1 MAKRRMGI
9 TLALGGGG
17 VRGAAHIGV
26 LKGLEKAGF
35 RIRGLAGTSAGG
47 IVSAIYA
54 AGYSPEELISEFAQL
69 DQTNLYA
76 RHPGDGPSLL
86 GVSGVDRLL
95 NRLLGER
102 TFEELIIPLAL
113 TALDLKTKKE
123 VIINQGRVV
132 DAVLATMSMPGV
144 FPPREY
150 GDYLLVDGGLVDP
163 VPVGAARSLA
173 PNLPVVAV
181 SLDDPTYVP
190 EVSFSPPNFLMPSP
204 LLRTIARLRVAQAF
218 SIFLESMDIS
228 SGYLTDF
235 RLQLDKPDIII
246 RPHVGDLE
254 LLENINVVEISLR
267 GEQAFEKALPKLL
280 QTMHW
285 QKRLQRW
292 LRWRS

>member
-1 MAKRRMGI
+1 MEI

-35 RIRGLAGTSAGG
+35 RVRGLAGTSAGG
-47 IVSAIYA
+47 IAGAIYA
-54 AGYSPEELISEFAQL
+54 AGYSPEELLAEFAQL
-69 DQTNLYA
+69 DQTNLYT
-76 RHPGDGPSLL
+76 RRPGDGPSLL

-102 TFEELIIPLAL
+102 TFDELLIPLAV
-113 TALDLKTKKE
+113 TALDLKSKKE
-123 VIINQGRVV
+123 VILKKGRVV
-132 DAVLATMSMPGV
+132 DAVLATISMPGV

-150 GDYLLVDGGLVDP
+150 GEHLLVDGGLVDP
-163 VPVGAARSLA
+163 VPVAAARAFA
-173 PNLPVVAV
+173 PVLPVVAV
-181 SLDDPTYVP
+181 ALDDPTFIP
-190 EVSFSPPNFLMPSP
+190 EVTFSPPNFLVPSP

-254 LLENINVVEISLR
+254 LLENVNVVEISLR
-267 GEQAFEKALPKLL
+267 GEQALEQILPSLI
-280 QTMHW
+280 QTAKW
-285 QKRLQRW
+285 QNRFQRW

>member
-1 MAKRRMGI
+1 MEI

-35 RIRGLAGTSAGG
+35 RVRGLAGTSAGG
-47 IVSAIYA
+47 IAGAIYA
-54 AGYSPEELISEFAQL
+54 AGYSPEELLAEFAQL
-69 DQTNLYA
+69 DQTNLYT
-76 RHPGDGPSLL
+76 RRPGDGPSLL

-102 TFEELIIPLAL
+102 TFDELLIPLAV
-113 TALDLKTKKE
+113 TALDLKSKKE
-123 VIINQGRVV
+123 VILKKGRVV
-132 DAVLATMSMPGV
+132 DAVLATISMPGV

-150 GDYLLVDGGLVDP
+150 GEHLLVDGGLVDP
-163 VPVGAARSLA
+163 VPVAAARAFA
-173 PNLPVVAV
+173 PVLPVVAV
-181 SLDDPTYVP
+181 ALDDPTFIP
-190 EVSFSPPNFLMPSP
+190 EVTFSPPNFLVPSP

-254 LLENINVVEISLR
+254 LLENVNVVEISLR
-267 GEQAFEKALPKLL
+267 GEQALEQILPGLI
-280 QTMHW
+280 QTAKW
-285 QKRLQRW
+285 QNRFQRW

>member
-1 MAKRRMGI
+1 MEI

-35 RIRGLAGTSAGG
+35 RVRGLAGTSAGG
-47 IVSAIYA
+47 IAGAIYA
-54 AGYSPEELISEFAQL
+54 AGYSPEELLAEFAQL
-69 DQTNLYA
+69 DQTNLYT
-76 RHPGDGPSLL
+76 RRPGDGPSLL

-102 TFEELIIPLAL
+102 TFDELLIPLAV
-113 TALDLKTKKE
+113 TALDLKSKKE
-123 VIINQGRVV
+123 VILKKGRVV
-132 DAVLATMSMPGV
+132 DAVLATISMPGV

-150 GDYLLVDGGLVDP
+150 GEHLLVDGGLVDP
-163 VPVGAARSLA
+163 VPVAAARAFA
-173 PNLPVVAV
+173 PVLPVVAV
-181 SLDDPTYVP
+181 ALDDPTFIP
-190 EVSFSPPNFLMPSP
+190 EVTFSPPNFLVPSP

-254 LLENINVVEISLR
+254 LLENVNVVEISLR
-267 GEQAFEKALPKLL
+267 GEQALEQVLPGLI
-280 QTMHW
+280 QTAKW
-285 QKRLQRW
+285 QNRFQRW